1 MQITVV
7 TPSRRMHMVPHSI
20 SLHNGVTKQTPTTIL
35 ICWKTITTKSIN
47 NSFTMAVLR
56 MDLRGTVKITT
67 SRGSDR
73 IGDTAVTPIQGLI
86 VSLIRDTGNKRH
98 TRIRKMS
105 LLLFHLPIQETP
117 GGLILD
123 TGPGRDMDSDMI
135 SLNTD
140 TDFRDIL

>member
-1 MQITVV
+1 
-7 TPSRRMHMVPHSI
+7 
-20 SLHNGVTKQTPTTIL
+20 
-35 ICWKTITTKSIN
+35 
-47 NSFTMAVLR
+47 MAVLR
-56 MDLRGTVKITT
+56 MDLRDTVKITT
-67 SRGSDR
+67 SRGLGR
-73 IGDTAVTPIQGLI
+73 IGDTAVTPIQG

-123 TGPGRDMDSDMI
+123 TGPGRDMDSDTI